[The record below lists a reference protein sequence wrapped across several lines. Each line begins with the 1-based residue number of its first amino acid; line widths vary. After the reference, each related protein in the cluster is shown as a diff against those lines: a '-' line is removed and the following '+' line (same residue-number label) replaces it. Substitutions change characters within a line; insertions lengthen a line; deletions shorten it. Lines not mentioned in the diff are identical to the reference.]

1 MILVQNFIRCQ
12 RSINANISQ
21 INSKIEAE
29 GTLLNPLYETLVT
42 LIPKLRKDQRIRF
55 TKQFLL

>member
-1 MILVQNFIRCQ
+1 MILVQNFIKCQ
-12 RSINANISQ
+12 RSINANMSQ

-29 GTLLNPLYETLVT
+29 VTLLNPLYEAFVT
-42 LIPKLRKDQRIRF
+42 LMPILHKDQRIRF

>member
-12 RSINANISQ
+12 ISINAIISQ

-42 LIPKLRKDQRIRF
+42 LIPKLHKDQRIRF

>member
-42 LIPKLRKDQRIRF
+42 LIPKLHKDQRIRF

>member
-1 MILVQNFIRCQ
+1 MILVQIFIRCQ

-29 GTLLNPLYETLVT
+29 VTLLNPFYEALVT
-42 LIPKLRKDQRIRF
+42 LKPKLHKDKRIRF

>member
-29 GTLLNPLYETLVT
+29 GTLLNPLYETLLT
-42 LIPKLRKDQRIRF
+42 LIPKLHKDQRIRF